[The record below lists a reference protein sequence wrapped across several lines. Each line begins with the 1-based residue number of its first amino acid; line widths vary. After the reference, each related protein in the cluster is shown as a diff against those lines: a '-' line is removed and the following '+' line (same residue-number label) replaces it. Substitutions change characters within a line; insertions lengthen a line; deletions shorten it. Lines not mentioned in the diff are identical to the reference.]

1 MGRDAH
7 RIFGAQAARAFAY
20 GLGAVLLGTTLER
33 RGISALEV
41 SGVLA
46 AVVAGT
52 ALCSLAVASVGD
64 RWGRRR
70 IYALLYMLLGVTGVV
85 YATSRTVWLLICVSL
100 LGAMSTDV
108 VESGPF
114 TSLEQAMLATDLV
127 QPKRLRGFGTYNAVA
142 TVAGSLGA
150 LAAAGPALLARVWT
164 GAPSAQRWFFLF
176 VPAALVGAVL
186 AQRLSRKV
194 ETAGAPPAPGAT
206 TSTRPR
212 RLGSSRAIVEQL
224 SALFAMDSFGGGFVV
239 QSFIAYWLARRFGA
253 STATV
258 GAVFFA
264 VGLIQALSFLTAARL
279 GERFGMLKV
288 MVFSH
293 FPSNLFLIAVGF
305 APNLAVAVVL
315 LLARTV
321 LSQMDVPVRQNYVMT
336 LVEPEAQTAA
346 AAYTN
351 TVRYLTRPFGTVL
364 SGVAASATLGLP
376 FVIGGVVKGGYD
388 VALWLRFRRVPLSQE
403 STSR

>member
-1 MGRDAH
+1 M
-7 RIFGAQAARAFAY
+7 
-20 GLGAVLLGTTLER
+20 
-33 RGISALEV
+33 
-41 SGVLA
+41 LA

-52 ALCSLAVASVGD
+52 ALCSLAIASVGD

-70 IYALLYMLLGVTGVV
+70 IYTLLYVVLGVTGVV
-85 YATSRTVWLLICVSL
+85 YATSTTIWLLISVSL

-114 TSLEQAMLATDLV
+114 TSLEQAMLATNLV

-150 LAAAGPALLARVWT
+150 LAAAGPALLDHVWP
-164 GAPSAQRWFFLF
+164 GVPSAQRWFFLF
-176 VPAALVGAVL
+176 VPAALVGIVL
-186 AQRLSRKV
+186 ARRLSGAV
-194 ETAGAPPAPGAT
+194 ETAGTRLPGAPAAI
-206 TSTRPR
+206 RAR
-212 RLGSSRAIVEQL
+212 RLGSSRTIVERL

-264 VGLIQALSFLTAARL
+264 VGLIQALSFVTAVRL

-293 FPSNLFLIAVGF
+293 FPSNLLLIAVGF
-305 APNLAVAVVL
+305 APNLAAAVVL

-321 LSQMDVPVRQNYVMT
+321 LSQMDVPVRQNYVMA
-336 LVEPEAQTAA
+336 LVEPQAQTAA

-351 TVRYLTRPFGTVL
+351 TVRYVARPIGTAL

-376 FVIGGVVKGGYD
+376 FLIGGAIKGGYD
-388 VALWLRFRRVPLSQE
+388 VVLWLRFRRVRLPQE
-403 STSR
+403 SSSR